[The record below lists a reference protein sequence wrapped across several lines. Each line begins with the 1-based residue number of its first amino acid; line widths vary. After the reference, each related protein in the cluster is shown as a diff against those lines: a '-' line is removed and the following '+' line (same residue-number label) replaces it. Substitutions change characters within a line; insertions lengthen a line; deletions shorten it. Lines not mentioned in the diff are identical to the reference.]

1 MFHLFPSVN
10 IEANGIECLVN
21 LDFVYLQVRRVEQF
35 SRVCAELSEWGS
47 VVNRS
52 GINCQNS
59 LSTSLTSSEFYFL
72 CEMEIIMPASQNH
85 LRGGI

>member
-1 MFHLFPSVN
+1 MGYSVLVHL
-10 IEANGIECLVN
+10 GC
-21 LDFVYLQVRRVEQF
+21 VYLQARGAEQF

-52 GINCQNS
+52 EINCQNS
-59 LSTSLTSSEFYFL
+59 LGKSLTSSEYYFL

-85 LRGGI
+85 LR